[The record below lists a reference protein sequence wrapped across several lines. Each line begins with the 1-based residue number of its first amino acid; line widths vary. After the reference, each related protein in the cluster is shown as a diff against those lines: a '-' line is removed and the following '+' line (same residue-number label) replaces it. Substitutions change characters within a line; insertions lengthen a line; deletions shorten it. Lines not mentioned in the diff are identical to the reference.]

1 METKIESRTGTINAN
16 EEYIYNFIA
25 DFNNFKGFIPA
36 DKVEDFQ
43 SSADHCRFKVSGIG
57 EVGLRIIEREPFK
70 TIKVT
75 GDGMANQ
82 EFLLWVQLKQVAEK
96 DTRIKLTIKADLN
109 PMLKMMATKP
119 LQNFLDKLVDA
130 MEKVNFGG
138 AEKA

>member
-1 METKIESRTGTINAN
+1 METKIESRTGKINAN
-16 EEYIYNFIA
+16 EEHIYNFIA

-43 SSADHCRFKVSGIG
+43 SSTDHCRFKVSGIG
-57 EVGLRIIEREPFK
+57 EVGLRIIEREPFN

-82 EFLLWVQLKQVAEK
+82 QFFLWVQLKQMAEK
-96 DTRIKLTIKADLN
+96 DTRIKLTIKAELN

-130 MEKVNFGG
+130 MEKVDFGV
-138 AEKA
+138 